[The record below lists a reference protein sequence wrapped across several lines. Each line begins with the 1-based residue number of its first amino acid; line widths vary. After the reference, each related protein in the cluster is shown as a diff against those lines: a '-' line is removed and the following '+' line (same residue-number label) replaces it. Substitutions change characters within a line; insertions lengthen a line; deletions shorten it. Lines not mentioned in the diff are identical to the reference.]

1 MLFGN
6 VRDFDLSLFKQKK
19 IKFLSKEKL
28 VCCFLP
34 HNHKNFILSHK
45 SVLMDSVVVDYCA
58 FHKGWKYHITLL
70 KFIFFWVFWHSGC
83 IYRIL
88 PAIRHLYTAF
98 CSWSVSPCKCWHHN
112 SKHLASS
119 YYVQGIV
126 SRISHLFL
134 PAILWLSALMII
146 IL

>member
-58 FHKGWKYHITLL
+58 FHKGWKYHIHIA
-70 KFIFFWVFWHSGC
+70 KV
-83 IYRIL
+83 Y
-88 PAIRHLYTAF
+88 
-98 CSWSVSPCKCWHHN
+98 
-112 SKHLASS
+112 
-119 YYVQGIV
+119 
-126 SRISHLFL
+126 LFL
-134 PAILWLSALMII
+134 SVLTLWLHLPNPSCHQAFIQGFLQLVSFSM
-146 IL
+146 